1 MAHPCTCGGMRSPN
15 FWICCQGK
23 QPPFKP
29 SLRQIIATLCCM
41 LRLYYI
47 ILQCLCVFFLSTSW
61 PPKPSKTSL
70 LASNE
75 PFLLWVSHPWWRL
88 GREPESFGSSVNNDY
103 LTVTGDG
110 YGDFGV
116 HVAVGDFD
124 RAPLLAEKESAL
136 LCVWAAA
143 CCQEFFLVVI
153 SHCNLEDNL
162 QE

>member
-1 MAHPCTCGGMRSPN
+1 M
-15 FWICCQGK
+15 
-23 QPPFKP
+23 
-29 SLRQIIATLCCM
+29 
-41 LRLYYI
+41 
-47 ILQCLCVFFLSTSW
+47 
-61 PPKPSKTSL
+61 KT
-70 LASNE
+70 
-75 PFLLWVSHPWWRL
+75 R
-88 GREPESFGSSVNNDY
+88 PESFGGSVNNDY